1 MQELSTAA
9 LPDIVFIL
17 LFFFM
22 TTAAFKD
29 SDVQVQNELP
39 SASEL
44 EALERSEKVIS
55 LWIGRPLNSVDD
67 AVAVIQLDDAFVPVE
82 SLETA
87 VMNKINAL
95 PEDLK
100 PGAEVLVKVDQG
112 VKLSVVQD
120 VKKRLSAVSVRKV
133 HYVALPKDGN

>member
-29 SDVQVQNELP
+29 SEVQVQNELP

-44 EALERSEKVIS
+44 ETLERSEKVIS

-67 AVAVIQLDDAFVPVE
+67 AVAVIQLDDALISVE

-87 VMNKINAL
+87 VMNKINTL

-120 VKKRLSAVSVRKV
+120 VKERLSEVSVRKV
-133 HYVALPKDGN
+133 HYVALPMEGN